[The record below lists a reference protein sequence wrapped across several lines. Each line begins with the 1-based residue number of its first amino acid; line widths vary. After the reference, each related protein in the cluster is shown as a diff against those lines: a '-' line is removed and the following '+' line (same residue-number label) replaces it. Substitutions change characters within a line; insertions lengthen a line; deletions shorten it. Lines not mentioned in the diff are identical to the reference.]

1 MMTGSTEL
9 IIILGITLILFGPT
23 KLPQLGKAIGES
35 IRNFRKGINNLPE
48 STSEEDHRK
57 AKEIASHKIDN

>member
-1 MMTGSTEL
+1 MTGSTEL
-9 IIILGITLILFGPT
+9 VIILGVALLLFGPT

-48 STSEEDHRK
+48 SKTQLTQTQN
-57 AKEIASHKIDN
+57 AKTLPTQSNND

>member
-1 MMTGSTEL
+1 MTGSTEL
-9 IIILGITLILFGPT
+9 VIILGVALLLFGPT

-48 STSEEDHRK
+48 SKTQLTQTQH
-57 AKEIASHKIDN
+57 AKTLPTQSNND